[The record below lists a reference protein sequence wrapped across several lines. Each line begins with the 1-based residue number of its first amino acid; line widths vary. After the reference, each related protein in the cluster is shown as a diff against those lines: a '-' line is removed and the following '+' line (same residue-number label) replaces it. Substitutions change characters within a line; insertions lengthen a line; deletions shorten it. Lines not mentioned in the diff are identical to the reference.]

1 MESWEKFK
9 YVTSGQ
15 RERIQNQVKIR
26 SKNVKNQEKGLFRMD
41 TANTCL
47 FLECRRQRSE
57 GG

>member
-26 SKNVKNQEKGLFRMD
+26 SKHVENQEKGLCRMD

-47 FLECRRQRSE
+47 FLECRRQRS
-57 GG
+57 